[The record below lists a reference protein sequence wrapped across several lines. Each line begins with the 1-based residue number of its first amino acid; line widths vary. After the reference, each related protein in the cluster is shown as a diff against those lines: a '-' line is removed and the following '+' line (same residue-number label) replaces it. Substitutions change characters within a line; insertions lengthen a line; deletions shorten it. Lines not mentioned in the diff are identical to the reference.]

1 MARIVGF
8 DPGLTGAAAAVEIA
22 DMGGISLIEII
33 DLPSEPIG
41 TKRRIHVQVLAR
53 WLEKIEPDLAIIEN
67 VHSMPND
74 GASRSFRFGGA
85 CEAIRTT
92 VALYGIRYRMIAPQ
106 TWKPWC
112 GLPTGSEKDASR
124 AVAVRKCPAS
134 APFLKLKKSHNR
146 ADSVLLA
153 LYGAKNAN

>member
-1 MARIVGF
+1 MPVIIGIDV
-8 DPGLTGAAAAVEIA
+8 GLTGAATAIKTGE
-22 DMGGISLIEII
+22 MGGISLIEII

-41 TKRRIHVQVLAR
+41 TKRRIHVEVFGN

-85 CEAIRTT
+85 CEAIRAS
-92 VALYGIRYRMIAPQ
+92 VALYRIPYRMIAPQ
-106 TWKPWC
+106 TWKPWA
-112 GLPTGSEKDASR
+112 GLPVGSEKDASR
-124 AVAVRKCPAS
+124 EVARRMCPAS
-134 APFLKLKKSHNR
+134 APFLKLSKSHNR

-153 LYGAKNAN
+153 MYGAAKQ